1 MKRRSLDTS
10 FWWDEKIVECC
21 WLEKLVFLHL
31 LFREELMTTGVVAVP
46 FESVELLLNG
56 NGTSVVREYPTISG
70 EHIMAALVML
80 EKRKLIAMDVKGGL
94 TVYFRNFLKYQDW
107 SSKVTKSWPRRVK
120 AIHSASLKRMVRRD
134 CRRYC
139 RERGY
144 EYPEG
149 L

>member
-1 MKRRSLDTS
+1 LDTS

-21 WLEKLVFLHL
+21 WLEKFVFVHL
-31 LFREELMTTGVVAVP
+31 LMREELNTTGVVAVP
-46 FESVELLLNG
+46 LESIELLLNG
-56 NGTSVVREYPTISG
+56 NGTSVVKEYPVIEKG
-70 EHIMAALVML
+70 DVLKALEML
-80 EKRKLIAMDVKGGL
+80 EGRKLVAVDTKGGL

-107 SSKVTKSWPRRVK
+107 SSKVVKSWPRRVGQ
-120 AIHSASLKRMVRRD
+120 IHSPKLKRMVRRD

-144 EYPEG
+144 RLPEG